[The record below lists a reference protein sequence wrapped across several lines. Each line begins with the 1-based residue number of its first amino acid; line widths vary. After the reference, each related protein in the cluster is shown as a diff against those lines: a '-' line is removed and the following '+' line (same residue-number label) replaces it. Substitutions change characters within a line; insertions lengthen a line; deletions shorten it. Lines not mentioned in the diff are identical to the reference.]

1 MKHGN
6 GIEGREDKSNGIE
19 ILIAEG
25 FCQINPT
32 EVTEPS
38 RLGREEVIRKRN

>member
-6 GIEGREDKSNGIE
+6 GIEGREDKSDGTE
-19 ILIAEG
+19 IHIVEV

-32 EVTEPS
+32 EVTEPP